1 MLATAGAVAVGI
13 WSLVNFWDWL
23 QIEQVGEAGGRESGS
38 TTVRNIGL
46 VVAGAV
52 ALPLALWRSIVA
64 NRQSV
69 TAQQGLLN
77 ERYQQGAEMLGSNV
91 LAVRLGGIYALQ
103 RLAKEHPQQYHIQ
116 IMQILC
122 AYARQPTRDE
132 CEAADDAKPDAGTEL
147 RQDVQSVMTAISTCH
162 ARQLELERG
171 AEFRLDLRQAQ
182 LPHAYLIDANLSGAN
197 LSDANLQ
204 SASLW
209 IADLS
214 RTNLSDADLTGAM
227 FWNAQ
232 MSGALFWGAKLFD
245 AHLDD
250 AKLSGARF
258 SISGGV
264 SPASGLTQ
272 AQLDTARADLEK
284 PPKLDGVLDAGTGK
298 QLVWRDKA
306 PGEET

>member
-1 MLATAGAVAVGI
+1 MGPPADSTRPESRPSEIAAIPSMPSMARNGRRCRGWHLEPGQLLGLAADRAGRRGRRQRI
-13 WSLVNFWDWL
+13 WFNDSTEHWP
-23 QIEQVGEAGGRESGS
+23 GRRWRSG
-38 TTVRNIGL
+38 
-46 VVAGAV
+46 
-52 ALPLALWRSIVA
+52 LPLASGAALSPIVK
-64 NRQSV
+64 SV

-245 AHLDD
+245 GTWTMRSYL
-250 AKLSGARF
+250 ARGF
-258 SISGGV
+258 
-264 SPASGLTQ
+264 
-272 AQLDTARADLEK
+272 R
-284 PPKLDGVLDAGTGK
+284 
-298 QLVWRDKA
+298 
-306 PGEET
+306 